1 MIPILMRMK
10 IAERGRKKV
19 NLYFP
24 IILLWIVVL
33 ALLTV
38 LLPFIL
44 LVALFL
50 WPQGY
55 GKIPLAVYAMLFSLI
70 FSLSGLHI
78 QVEDKKNQILII
90 LK

>member
-1 MIPILMRMK
+1 MIPMLMKMK
-10 IAERGRKKV
+10 IVERGRKKV
-19 NLYFP
+19 NLSFP
-24 IILLWIVVL
+24 IILLWIAVL
-33 ALLTV
+33 ALLIV
-38 LLPFIL
+38 LLPFVLIAAL
-44 LVALFL
+44 LL

-55 GKIPLAVYAMLFSLI
+55 GKIPLAVYAILFSLI

>member
-1 MIPILMRMK
+1 MIPMLIRMK
-10 IAERGRKKV
+10 IVERGKKKV

-24 IILLWIVVL
+24 IILLWIVVFAFL
-33 ALLTV
+33 IV
-38 LLPFIL
+38 LLPFVLIA
-44 LVALFL
+44 ALIL

-55 GKIPLAVYAMLFSLI
+55 GKIPLAVYAMLFLLI

-78 QVEDKKNQILII
+78 QVEDKKNQTLII

>member
-1 MIPILMRMK
+1 MIPMLMSMRIIEGGK
-10 IAERGRKKV
+10 KKV
-19 NLYFP
+19 NLSFP
-24 IILLWIVVL
+24 VILLWIVVFAFL
-33 ALLTV
+33 IA
-38 LLPFIL
+38 LLPFVLIAVL
-44 LVALFL
+44 IL
-50 WPQGY
+50 WPPGY